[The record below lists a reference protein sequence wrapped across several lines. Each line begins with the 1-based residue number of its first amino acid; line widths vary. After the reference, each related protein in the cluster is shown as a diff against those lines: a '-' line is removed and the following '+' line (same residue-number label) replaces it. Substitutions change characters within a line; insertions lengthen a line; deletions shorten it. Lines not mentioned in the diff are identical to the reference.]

1 MNMYF
6 ASTHADFFYAHYLAV
21 ISAIKT
27 QKVDNI
33 IMLCT
38 TPPIG
43 KYAELLKGKVE
54 FQQFTISD
62 YQQFRHTPQ
71 YGIGGAKLK
80 AAHSKDYIQW
90 TTLYENGGIFADLD
104 TISIKD
110 MSQLLGSFDVI
121 ATPRFLPGY
130 NLSYESA
137 VVIAKKGSLVI
148 HDALTYALQALNSNI
163 AKYQTTGPLAYTRAI
178 NNHKHI
184 VGFPG
189 YDVLSPRIK
198 PKVKDPLFGIR
209 IVSQRYIPTWENLPV
224 PDVCYILHIFASSSD
239 LPSIT
244 KEWVESSNTMYA
256 RAVKQVLTRDEWY
269 KGVV

>member
-6 ASTHADFFYAHYLAV
+6 ASTKSDFYYLHYLSV

-27 QKVDNI
+27 QKVDKF
-33 IMLCT
+33 IMICT
-38 TPPIG
+38 EPPIG
-43 KYAELLKGKVE
+43 KYAELLKGKVHIE
-54 FQQFTISD
+54 RFQMSDFSQFK
-62 YQQFRHTPQ
+62 HTPQ
-71 YGIGGAKLK
+71 FGMGAAKLK

-90 TTLYENGGIFADLD
+90 ITLYENGGIFADLD

-121 ATPRFLPGY
+121 ATPRFLPG
-130 NLSYESA
+130 NGVSYESA
-137 VVIAKKGSLVI
+137 VVIAKKNSIII

-163 AKYQTTGPLAYTRAI
+163 ARYQTTGPLAYTRAI
-178 NNHKHI
+178 NNNKHL

-189 YDVLSPRIK
+189 YDVLSSRIQ
-198 PKVKDPLFGIR
+198 PSVKDPLFGIR
-209 IVSQRYIPTWENLPV
+209 VVKQRYVPTWQNLPV
-224 PDVCYILHIFASSSD
+224 PDACSILHIFASSSD

-256 RAVKQVLTRDEWY
+256 RAIKQVLTKSEWY
-269 KGVV
+269 V